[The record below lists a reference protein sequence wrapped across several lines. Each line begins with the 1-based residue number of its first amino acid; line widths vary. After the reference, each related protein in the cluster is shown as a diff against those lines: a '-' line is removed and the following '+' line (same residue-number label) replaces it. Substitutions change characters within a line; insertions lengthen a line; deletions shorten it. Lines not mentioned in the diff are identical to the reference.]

1 MADRYPNQ
9 LSYGANNLVVALSNT
24 EVAKVYRGDTRSDIG
39 SEAEKLK
46 VANGINDLANGIN
59 DLLVRFI
66 RLDYDDEH
74 DWDMLIMERLYPLD
88 FRSLEISKR
97 ELLLD
102 VFEDELHQ
110 LHQAGFVHRDV
121 RRPSDQS
128 GERYDNVFL
137 TDRGLRLI
145 DAGISALQ
153 TQVGDKLFGK
163 YIDVEVREM
172 TAFRDYFLS
181 R

>member
-1 MADRYPNQ
+1 MVERYPNQ
-9 LSYGANNLVVALSNT
+9 LSYGANNLVVALSDS
-24 EVAKVYRGDTRSDIG
+24 EVAKIFRGDTRSDIG

-46 VANGINDLANGIN
+46 IANSIN

-66 RLDYDDEH
+66 RLDYDEAR
-74 DWDMLIMERLYPLD
+74 DWDMLVLERLYPLD
-88 FRSLEISKR
+88 FRSIEIGKR

-102 VFEDELHQ
+102 VFEDELRQ

-145 DAGISALQ
+145 DAGISALRS
-153 TQVGDKLFGK
+153 QVGDKLFNR
-163 YIDVEVREM
+163 YVEVEQQEI
-172 TAFRDYFLS
+172 TVFRAYFLS

>member
-1 MADRYPNQ
+1 MAERYPNQ
-9 LSYGANNLVVALSNT
+9 LSYGANNLVVALSDT
-24 EVAKVYRGDTRSDIG
+24 EVAKVFRGDTRSDIG

-46 VANGINDLANGIN
+46 VANTIN

-88 FRSLEISKR
+88 FRSLEVGKR

-102 VFEDELHQ
+102 VFEDELRQ

-145 DAGISALQ
+145 DAGISALR

-163 YIDVEVREM
+163 YVEVEEREV
-172 TAFRDYFLS
+172 TAFREYFLS

>member
-1 MADRYPNQ
+1 MAERYSNQ
-9 LSYGANNLVVALSNT
+9 LSYGANNLVIALSET
-24 EVAKVYRGDTRSDIG
+24 EVAKIFRGDTRSDIG

-46 VANGINDLANGIN
+46 VANRINELM
-59 DLLVRFI
+59 VRFI

-74 DWDMLIMERLYPLD
+74 SWDMLIMERLYPLD

-102 VFEDELHQ
+102 VFEDELRQ

-121 RRPSDQS
+121 RQPSDQS

-137 TDRGLRLI
+137 TNQGLRLI
-145 DAGISALQ
+145 DAGISALRV
-153 TQVGDKLFGK
+153 QVGDKLFGK
-163 YIDVEVREM
+163 YLEIEEREM
-172 TAFRDYFLS
+172 AEFRTYFLN

>member
-1 MADRYPNQ
+1 MAERYPNQ
-9 LSYGANNLVVALSNT
+9 LSYGANNLVVALSDI
-24 EVAKVYRGDTRSDIG
+24 EVAKIFRGDTRSDIG

-46 VANGINDLANGIN
+46 VANGIN

-128 GERYDNVFL
+128 GERYDNIFL

-145 DAGISALQ
+145 DAGISALR
-153 TQVGDKLFGK
+153 TQVGDKLFRK
-163 YIDVEVREM
+163 YMEVEEREM
-172 TAFRDYFLS
+172 LTFQDYFLS

>member
-9 LSYGANNLVVALSNT
+9 LSYGANNLVVALSDT
-24 EVAKVYRGDTRSDIG
+24 EVAKVFRGDTRSDIG

-46 VANGINDLANGIN
+46 VANGINDL
-59 DLLVRFI
+59 LVRFV

-88 FRSLEISKR
+88 FRSLEVGKR
-97 ELLLD
+97 ELLID
-102 VFEDELHQ
+102 VFEDELRQ
-110 LHQAGFVHRDV
+110 LHKAGFVHRDV

-137 TDRGLRLI
+137 TDQGLRLI
-145 DAGISALQ
+145 DAGISALR

-163 YIDVEVREM
+163 YIDVEEREM
-172 TAFRDYFLS
+172 LAFREYFLS

>member
-1 MADRYPNQ
+1 MAERYPNQ
-9 LSYGANNLVVALSNT
+9 FSYGANNLVVALSDT
-24 EVAKVYRGDTRSDIG
+24 EVAKVFRGDTHSDIG

-46 VANGINDLANGIN
+46 VANGINDL
-59 DLLVRFI
+59 LVKFI

-74 DWDMLIMERLYPLD
+74 NWDMLILERLYPLD

-102 VFEDELHQ
+102 VFEDELGE
-110 LHQAGFVHRDV
+110 LHRAGFVHRDV
-121 RRPSDQS
+121 PERRTGRPSDQS

-137 TDRGLRLI
+137 TSRGIRLI
-145 DAGISALQ
+145 DAGISALR

-163 YIDVEVREM
+163 YVDVEEQEM
-172 TAFRDYFLS
+172 AEFRDYFIS

>member
-1 MADRYPNQ
+1 MAERHSNQ
-9 LSYGANNLVVALSNT
+9 LSYGANNLVVALSDT
-24 EVAKVYRGDTRSDIG
+24 EVAKVFRGDTRSDIG

-46 VANGINDLANGIN
+46 VANAINNP
-59 DLLVRFI
+59 LVRFL

-88 FRSLEISKR
+88 FRSLEIGKR

-102 VFEDELHQ
+102 VFEDELRQ
-110 LHQAGFVHRDV
+110 LHKAGFVHRDIPQ
-121 RRPSDQS
+121 RRTERPSNQS
-128 GERYDNVFL
+128 GERYDNVFM

-145 DAGISALQ
+145 DAGISALR
-153 TQVGDKLFGK
+153 TQAGDKLFGK
-163 YIDVEVREM
+163 YIEIEEREM
-172 TAFRDYFLS
+172 AGFRAYFLS